1 MQDVKMAD
9 QTVDKCHW
17 FSVAFDTIDHNVSI
31 LVSRLGSAF
40 TGVLEWF
47 KLDGHRSEDR
57 SDS

>member
-1 MQDVKMAD
+1 MAD

-17 FSVAFDTIDHNVSI
+17 FSAAFDTIDHNVSI